1 MALLE
6 TSHLSKSFGG
16 LQATRDVS
24 MSIEQGEVRGLIGP
38 NGAGKTTFAN
48 VITGIYAPDAG
59 EVRLRGERI
68 EGSRP
73 NRIAKRGMLRTFQNT
88 RLFGN
93 LSARQN
99 LLATYHAWRGIRG
112 VAGFSH
118 EGSERAE
125 HLLGLAR
132 LMSIADL
139 PARALSGGQRALLQ
153 LATGFMH
160 PDLAVYVL
168 DEPFAGINPVFVET
182 ILELLEHHKQHRG
195 VAYVVISHEMEIMRR
210 ICDRV
215 SVMIDGALFFE
226 GTLDEVAA
234 HEGVIDAYLGRVG

>member
-6 TSHLSKSFGG
+6 TRDLCKSFGG
-16 LQATRDVS
+16 LQAARNICLSLDA
-24 MSIEQGEVRGLIGP
+24 GEVRGLIGP

-48 VITGIYAPDAG
+48 LVTGIYAADSG

-68 EGSRP
+68 DGRRP
-73 NRIAKRGMLRTFQNT
+73 SLIAKRGMLRTFQNT

-93 LSARQN
+93 LSVRQN
-99 LLATYHAWRGIRG
+99 LLAIYHAWRGL
-112 VAGFSH
+112 AGITRVSH
-118 EGSERAE
+118 EARERTE
-125 HLLGLAR
+125 HLVRLAR
-132 LMSIADL
+132 LADVADL

-153 LATGFMH
+153 LAGGFMH
-160 PDLAVYVL
+160 PELAVYVL

-182 ILELLEHHKQHRG
+182 ILELLEHHKTHSG
-195 VAYVVISHEMEIMRR
+195 VAYLVVSHEMEIMRR

-234 HEGVIDAYLGRVG
+234 HEGVIDAYLGRAV

>member
-1 MALLE
+1 MPLLE
-6 TSHLSKSFGG
+6 TKALSKSFGG

-24 MSIEQGEVRGLIGP
+24 LAVDAGEVRGLIGP
-38 NGAGKTTFAN
+38 NGAGKTTLAN
-48 VITGIYAPDAG
+48 LITGIYAPDAG
-59 EVRLRGERI
+59 EVRLRDERI
-68 EGSRP
+68 EGARP
-73 NRIAKRGMLRTFQNT
+73 HRIAKRGMLRTFQNT

-99 LLATYHAWRGIRG
+99 LLITYHAWSGISGTARSSRE
-112 VAGFSH
+112 A
-118 EGSERAE
+118 EERAE
-125 HLLGLAR
+125 HLLRLAR
-132 LMSIADL
+132 LQSVAQL

-182 ILELLEHHKQHRG
+182 ILELLEHHKRFRN

-215 SVMIDGALFFE
+215 TVMIDGAIFFE
-226 GTLDEVAA
+226 GSLDEVAA
-234 HEGVIDAYLGRVG
+234 NEGVIDAYLGRI

>member
-1 MALLE
+1 MVLLE
-6 TSHLSKSFGG
+6 THNLSKFFGG

-24 MSIEQGEVRGLIGP
+24 LSVEQGEVRGLIGP
-38 NGAGKTTFAN
+38 NGAGKTTLAN
-48 VITGIYAPDAG
+48 LITGIYAPDSG
-59 EVRLRGERI
+59 EVRLRGRRI

-99 LLATYHAWRGIRG
+99 LLATYHAWCGI
-112 VAGFSH
+112 AGAARVSH
-118 EGSERAE
+118 EGFERAE
-125 HLLGLAR
+125 HLLNLAR
-132 LMSIADL
+132 LTAIADL

-160 PDLAVYVL
+160 PELAVYVL

-195 VAYVVISHEMEIMRR
+195 VAYLVISHEMEIMRR

-215 SVMIDGALFFE
+215 SVMIDGGLFFE